1 MKRGH
6 IHHIEIYVS
15 DLRRSLEFW
24 QWFLGDLG
32 YNEYQ
37 IWEEGKSFKL
47 EDTYI
52 VFTQV
57 EKKYLDILY
66 HRCRA
71 GLNHLAFFA
80 DSRQDVDDMTGKLRE
95 KGINI
100 LYEDRH
106 PFAGGEGY
114 YAVYFEDPDRIKV
127 EFAAI

>member
-6 IHHIEIYVS
+6 IHHVEIYVS
-15 DLRRSLEFW
+15 DLSRSLEFW

-37 IWEEGKSFKL
+37 VWEKGISFKL
-47 EDTYI
+47 ADTYI
-52 VFTQV
+52 VFVQA
-57 EKKYLDILY
+57 EERFLDISY

-80 DSRQDVDDMTGKLRE
+80 DSRRDVDDMTEKLRRR
-95 KGINI
+95 GIKI

-127 EFAAI
+127 EFVAD